1 MTDSATAVPA
11 AAVPVAAV
19 PTIDIDRDPAVVGRE
34 IDDTLRSVGFFQ
46 IVQHGVPDDVADACW
61 DAAAAFFDLPTEQK
75 LAVEREDGGL
85 YGYFPM
91 RSESLAASR
100 GVLTPG
106 DLKESFN
113 MGPTRPPSHPFA
125 DADEAALFAANRWPA
140 ALPGMRPAWE
150 AHFAA
155 MQSLCS
161 RLMSIF
167 ALGLDLPADAFAAAI
182 DGGAGALRAINYPE
196 QRTAPEA
203 DQLRAG
209 AHTDYGT
216 LTVLRQ
222 QVGRS
227 GLQVFDEGTEAWLD
241 VPAAAG
247 ALVIN
252 IGDLMARW
260 TNDRW
265 TSTLHRVVD
274 SGAATDIDA
283 DIGVG
288 AGSGVSTR
296 RQSMPFFH
304 NAGYS
309 APIEALPTC
318 IPAGTRP
325 RYEPV
330 LAGPHLAAKSRRS
343 VVTPA

>member
-1 MTDSATAVPA
+1 MTEDPA
-11 AAVPVAAV
+11 ERLLTTEV
-19 PTIDIDRDPAVVGRE
+19 PTIDLDRDPAVVGRE
-34 IDDTLRSVGFFQ
+34 VDDTLRSVGFFQ
-46 IVQHGVPDDVADACW
+46 IVHHGVPDAVADACW
-61 DAAAAFFDLPTEQK
+61 DAAAAFFDLPMEQK
-75 LAVEREDGGL
+75 QSVQRAEGGL

-100 GVLTPG
+100 GIVTPG

-113 MGPTRPPSHPFA
+113 MGPIAPPAHPFT
-125 DADEAALFAANRWPA
+125 DADEAALFAENRWPA
-140 ALPGMRPAWE
+140 ALPDMRSAWE
-150 AHFAA
+150 AEFTALND
-155 MQSLCS
+155 LCT

-167 ALGLDLPADAFAAAI
+167 ALGLDLPADAFETAI
-182 DGGAGALRAINYPE
+182 EGGAGALRAINYPE
-196 QRTAPEA
+196 QQTAPEA

-222 QVGRS
+222 QLGRS
-227 GLQVFDEGTEAWLD
+227 GLQVFDERAEAWLD
-241 VPAAAG
+241 VPAVPG

-265 TSTLHRVVD
+265 TSTLHRVANAEAQ
-274 SGAATDIDA
+274 S
-283 DIGVG
+283 GVG
-288 AGSGVSTR
+288 AR

-304 NAGYS
+304 NANYS

-318 IPAGTRP
+318 VPAGERP
-325 RYEPV
+325 RYERV
-330 LAGPHLAAKSRRS
+330 LAGPYLAAKSRRS
-343 VVTPA
+343 MVPSA

>member
-1 MTDSATAVPA
+1 MADGAATVHTAVPT
-11 AAVPVAAV
+11 AVPTATTV

-61 DAAAAFFDLPTEQK
+61 DAAAAFFDLPVEQK
-75 LAVEREDGGL
+75 LAVEREEGGL

-91 RSESLAASR
+91 RSASLAASR

-113 MGPTRPPSHPFA
+113 MGPTAPPSHPFA
-125 DADEAALFAANRWPA
+125 DADEAALFAPNRWPA

-150 AHFAA
+150 AYFAA
-155 MQSLCS
+155 MQSLCA

-167 ALGLDLPADAFAAAI
+167 ALGLDLPADAFAEAI

-227 GLQVFDEGTEAWLD
+227 GLQVFDERTEAWLD
-241 VPAAAG
+241 VPAVPG

-274 SGAATDIDA
+274 GGTGA
-283 DIGVG
+283 G

-304 NAGYS
+304 NASYS

-318 IPAGTRP
+318 IPAGTQP

-343 VVTPA
+343 VVAPA